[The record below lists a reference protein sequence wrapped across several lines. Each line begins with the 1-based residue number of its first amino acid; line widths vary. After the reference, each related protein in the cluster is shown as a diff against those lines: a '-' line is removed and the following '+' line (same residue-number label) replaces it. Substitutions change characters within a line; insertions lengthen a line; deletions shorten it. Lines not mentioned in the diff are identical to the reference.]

1 MKNDNL
7 TRNKQESFCMIYVVI
22 CKDKFSIFVINLYFI
37 HASQQIKVSVL
48 WFVSYKSHLKTE
60 SLTAAALLKNDELIL
75 FGHDIMTIIRKIK
88 NQHQRV
94 DTNNIHKKIIKIP
107 DYRAFTKE
115 YLNIRMENLLKMVE
129 SKVSLIEAVTR
140 LLWMMLR

>member
-1 MKNDNL
+1 M
-7 TRNKQESFCMIYVVI
+7 
-22 CKDKFSIFVINLYFI
+22 
-37 HASQQIKVSVL
+37 
-48 WFVSYKSHLKTE
+48 
-60 SLTAAALLKNDELIL
+60 AAALLKNDELIL

-88 NQHQRV
+88 NQNQRV

-140 LLWMMLR
+140 LL